1 MTENLIN
8 LRIGGVPE
16 HFNLPWRMAIEEE
29 KFLNENINLQWSDFG
44 GGTGAMANALRN
56 NELDLAIML
65 TEGITA
71 DIITGNAV
79 GNKAKI
85 IKVYV
90 KSPLTWGI
98 YRLNNKTPTTPNP
111 SLKVGGEKT
120 PHLSK
125 EGLGV
130 VTSFDQLK
138 KNIPSLRYA
147 ISRFGS
153 GSHLMACVDACRRN
167 WDIKTLNFVELKN
180 LAGMCEGLKNDLADV
195 FMWESVMTQPHVDS
209 GLLEKLDET
218 ITPWSCF
225 MLVASENILKNNPL
239 EIQKICHIIN
249 DYVKDFKTKPS
260 ILEKLVTRYQI
271 DLEKTA
277 HWLHN
282 THWATDN
289 EIPTEMLENVM
300 EELFKAKI
308 ISEKVNPNQLFEI
321 IR

>member
-1 MTENLIN
+1 MTEKPIN

-16 HFNLPWRMAIEEE
+16 HFNLPWRMAIEEG
-29 KFLNENINLQWSDFG
+29 KFLDENINLEWSDFG

-71 DIITGNAV
+71 DIIA

-85 IKVYV
+85 IKIYV

-98 YRLNNKTPTTPNP
+98 YRLNDNTTI
-111 SLKVGGEKT
+111 SSFEELKN
-120 PHLSK
+120 
-125 EGLGV
+125 
-130 VTSFDQLK
+130 
-138 KNIPSLRYA
+138 NIPTLRYA

-153 GSHLMACVDACRRN
+153 GSHLMACVDACKRD
-167 WDIKTLNFVELKN
+167 WDTKTLNFVELKN
-180 LAGMCEGLKNDLADV
+180 LAGMCEGLKNGLADV

-209 GLLEKLDET
+209 GLLQKIDEM

-225 MLVASENILKNNPL
+225 VLVASDNIIKNNLL
-239 EIQKICHIIN
+239 ELQKICKIIN
-249 DYVKDFKTKPS
+249 NYVKDFKTKPS

-271 DLEKTA
+271 DLAKTT
-277 HWLHN
+277 HWLNN

-289 EIPTEMLENVM
+289 EIPAEMLENVM
-300 EELFKAKI
+300 NELFKVKI
-308 ISEKVNPNQLFEI
+308 ISQKIDVNDLKVNVL
-321 IR
+321 